1 MKRALLCALAALWLF
16 AGAAQAE
23 GVKARSP
30 AKSLEEL
37 DKRLAEAL
45 VKSAIPGASVTV
57 IENNQVV
64 LSKGYGLSD
73 VAAKKPVTP
82 DTVFRAGSISK
93 SWTSIAVMLLVEEG
107 KLSLD
112 ARLADLMPELKFD
125 NPWEET
131 HPIRL
136 AHLLEHTAGFD
147 DIGFR
152 HYLIAGRDIPLADAV
167 NLYGPY
173 KSRWQP
179 GTRMSYCNAG
189 PVIAGRIIEKVSG
202 QKFQDFI
209 ARRLTGPLKM
219 ESAYWTK
226 EPQIAD
232 RIAKSYKVDG
242 LTPEP
247 FVEIGARPSGS
258 LNVTSKDLARLPL
271 LMLGRGTIDG
281 VTYFKPETA
290 DRIEYP
296 QTTNGVRAG
305 LKFGY
310 GLGNLAYPGKKVLFH
325 GHDGGIDGFVSK
337 YEYAP
342 AYGAGFVIMA
352 NAPKEEALAL
362 ADLVRDYLERDWPDT
377 KPQSKPVPAADL
389 ARWSGQYQTI
399 TPRQQILALITSLAQ
414 WQGAAADGDAF
425 ALNGVKRIHLG
436 GGIFQKPD
444 AAAPNM
450 VIVDEPGGVV
460 MYTGTGAN
468 RLVPAWELNAKVA
481 FMVTFAAALAV
492 TVVYMFVWIPGAFMG
507 RLAERGGVTM
517 RMLPALALLAV
528 VATGGT
534 AMLLLSSEDIE
545 FLGRPSPLLWFL
557 YGLSLSI
564 PVLAGIALLR
574 AAIGSTSAGRF
585 TRGLALV
592 DALLATGA
600 AAYLH
605 QYGWIGLKIWE

>member
-1 MKRALLCALAALWLF
+1 MKRVPLCALAALWLF
-16 AGAAQAE
+16 TGAARAE
-23 GVKARSP
+23 EAKAP
-30 AKSLEEL
+30 APATSLEEL
-37 DKRLAEAL
+37 DRRLAEAL
-45 VKSAIPGASVTV
+45 VEAGIPGASVTV
-57 IENNQVV
+57 IENSQVV
-64 LSKGYGLSD
+64 LTKGYGLSD
-73 VAAKKPVTP
+73 VAAKTPVTP

-93 SWTSIAVMLLVEEG
+93 SWTSIGVMLLVEEG

-112 ARLADLMPELKFD
+112 AKLADLMPELKFD
-125 NPWEET
+125 NPWEAT

-152 HYLIAGRDIPLADAV
+152 HYLIAGRDIPLSQAV

-179 GTRMSYCNAG
+179 GTRMSYCNSA

-209 ARRLTGPLKM
+209 AQRLTGPLKM

-232 RIAKSYKVDG
+232 RIAKSYKADG
-242 LTPEP
+242 VTPEP

-271 LMLGRGTIDG
+271 LMLGRGTLDG

-305 LKFGY
+305 LRFGY
-310 GLGNLAYPGKKVLFH
+310 GLGNLAYPGKKALFH

-342 AYGAGFVIMA
+342 AKGAGFVIMA
-352 NAPKEEALAL
+352 NAPKEEAFAL
-362 ADLVRDYLERDWPDT
+362 ADLVRDYLERDWPDAR
-377 KPQSKPVPAADL
+377 PQSKPVPVADL

-399 TPRQQILALITSLAQ
+399 TPRQQVLALITSLAQ
-414 WQGAAADGDAF
+414 WQGAAAEGDAF
-425 ALNGVKRIHLG
+425 ALNGIKRIHLG
-436 GGIFQKPD
+436 GGLFQKPD
-444 AAAPNM
+444 AAAPNL

-481 FMVTFAAALAV
+481 YLATVAAALAV
-492 TVVYMFVWIPGAFMG
+492 TVIYLLIWIPGAFMG
-507 RLAERGGVTM
+507 RLAERGGVTI
-517 RMLPALALLAV
+517 RLLPTLALLAV

-545 FLGRPSPLLWFL
+545 FLGRPSPLMWLV

-564 PVLAGIALLR
+564 PALAGIAMLR
-574 AAIGSTSAGRF
+574 AAVGSSGAGIF
-585 TRGLALV
+585 VRGLAVV
-592 DALLATGA
+592 DATLATIA
-600 AAYLH
+600 AAYLY